1 MAVPTNSP
9 VTSTISISDPLAE
22 FIYSNVFLNTIENY
36 SDKFGDKFVGSR
48 STGETIYIPKP
59 TRSLAQGG
67 RGLPSTTFNAT
78 PIVEEKIPITVDS
91 YRGIHKEV
99 TVVDQEL
106 EFNDDFNG
114 QILSPYTKNLTNFCE
129 SDGLEE
135 VSNLS
140 EVVIGTGTG
149 GGITFDDSIDCLSIL
164 KENAIDDKPIVC
176 LAPQRIHS
184 SMVKDQSAVFN
195 PNSEISSQKFKGLV
209 GDYAGMAWATSENIP
224 NHVTGTADDG
234 AFDSATGLRPL
245 GTVTLTAVNGVNTLA
260 IEGIATDGTIKKGD
274 VIYIDNTN
282 AVNAITRADLGR
294 KKGFNVESTVT
305 SVAGAVTLTL
315 TEYFADG
322 SGVNKDDSLQNVSLL
337 PTTGAIVYVAGEAST
352 TYKQAPVYCKETFG
366 CAMINLT
373 KPENKGVF
381 YAQEDVDGIK
391 IRVIK
396 DYDNGFDS
404 NAYRIDNFSGYFTL
418 RPEWGVRMWQKI
430 S

>member
-9 VTSTISISDPLAE
+9 VISTISIKAPLAE
-22 FIYSNVFLNTIENY
+22 FVYGNVFLNTIENY
-36 SDKFGDKFVGSR
+36 SDKFGDKYVSSR
-48 STGETIYIPKP
+48 SSGETVFIPKP
-59 TRSLAQGG
+59 TRSLAEGG
-67 RGLPSTTFNAT
+67 RGVSSTDFNAT
-78 PIVEEKIPITVDS
+78 PIVEEKIAITVDS

-99 TVVDQEL
+99 TVVDQAL

-114 QILSPYTKNLTNFCE
+114 QILNPYTKNLTNFCE

-140 EVVIGTGTG
+140 EVIIGTGTG
-149 GGITFDDSIDCLSIL
+149 GGISFDDGMDCLSIL
-164 KENAIDDKPIVC
+164 KENAIDDKPIIC

-195 PNSEISSQKFKGLV
+195 PASEISSQKFKGLV
-209 GDYAGMAWATSENIP
+209 GDYAGMGWAVSENIP
-224 NHVTGTADDG
+224 NHVTGTAADG
-234 AFDSATGLRPL
+234 SFVAATGLRPL
-245 GTVTLTAVNGVNTLA
+245 GTVTLTAVNGVSTLA
-260 IEGIATDGTIKKGD
+260 IEGIGTDGTINKGD
-274 VIYIDNTN
+274 VIYIAGTN

-294 KKGFNVESTVT
+294 KKGFNVAATETSSTN
-305 SVAGAVTLTL
+305 AVTLTL
-315 TEYFADG
+315 TEYFADA
-322 SGVNKDDSLQNVSLL
+322 SGVNKDDSLQNVSVL
-337 PTTGAIVYVAGEAST
+337 PTTGAIVYIAGEVSS

-373 KPENKGVF
+373 KPENTGVF
-381 YAQEDVDGIK
+381 YAQEEVDGIK
-391 IRVIK
+391 VRVIK
-396 DYDNGFDS
+396 DYTNGTDS